1 MQISEQQRINNKAN
15 CYQCPRETENIKN
28 DNSRALEIVSQFG
41 TGSRPNPSV
50 NMFYIENARSF
61 KHCCILAEDWKNERS
76 SDALQSFP

>member
-1 MQISEQQRINNKAN
+1 MGSRTS
-15 CYQCPRETENIKN
+15 YYIKN

-50 NMFYIENARSF
+50 NMFYIENAISF

-76 SDALQSFP
+76 SDALQSFS